1 MNTPRKRRGA
11 IILWALLALPFA
23 NGVAAQSLLDG
34 QRYVGDA
41 DEKGRPADE
50 RNDVLTFA
58 AGQFHSAACDKWNFG
73 KAAYR
78 ATRVGDAIAFE
89 AETVSDSD
97 GRLVWRGTVKGDV
110 LEGTF
115 VHYRKPAWYRPN
127 PEPVEHWVKAVR
139 GRTP

>member
-41 DEKGRPADE
+41 GEKGKPADE

-58 AGQFHSAACDKWNFG
+58 AGRFHSAACD
-73 KAAYR
+73 
-78 ATRVGDAIAFE
+78 E
-89 AETVSDSD
+89 
-97 GRLVWRGTVKGDV
+97 
-110 LEGTF
+110 
-115 VHYRKPAWYRPN
+115 
-127 PEPVEHWVKAVR
+127 
-139 GRTP
+139 